1 MNTTL
6 EIQAE
11 QFTSISE
18 WLTQLQR
25 QNAEWQALGWEFLG
39 TLRDGISQFGRSN
52 DKALMELYDLASQ
65 ATGIGIKRL
74 QNLVSMARNE
84 VAEIAQ
90 EYELDFGY
98 AEAVLGLPAEE
109 ADYILS
115 EAKAKAKTVSQ
126 VRRDAWV
133 AKQPVPAGGNSFDA
147 DEEPPYADNAQY
159 DYVLPDA
166 YDSDAWFAVSR
177 NPIEAAQVLR
187 QQFDAGELATL
198 IAELVR

>member
-1 MNTTL
+1 MSITL

-18 WLTQLQR
+18 WLAQLQR
-25 QNAEWQALGWEFLG
+25 QNSEWQAIGWEFLG

-133 AKQPVPAGGNSFDA
+133 AKQPVPTGGNSFDA

-166 YDSDAWFAVSR
+166 YDADAWFAVSR

-198 IAELVR
+198 IAELIR